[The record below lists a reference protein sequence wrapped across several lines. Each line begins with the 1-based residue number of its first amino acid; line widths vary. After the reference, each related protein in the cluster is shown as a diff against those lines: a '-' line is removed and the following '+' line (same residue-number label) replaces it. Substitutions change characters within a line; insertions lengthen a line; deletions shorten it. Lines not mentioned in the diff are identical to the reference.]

1 VGEELRHAFVQLL
14 ASGEIHDPDLAGAM
28 VTVTEVRMSPDL
40 RNANIFFTPLGG
52 EGGPAIL
59 KALKHEGVSI
69 LVTTATRD
77 LNVYKSS
84 RNIEGVTV
92 SPVADLNALA
102 ILTPKRMLV
111 TKAALDA
118 LRERA
123 KAGAAEAGA

>member
-1 VGEELRHAFVQLL
+1 MAVASKIRSKQLVV
-14 ASGEIHDPDLAGAM
+14 IDDLAIAAPKTRDM
-28 VTVTEVRMSPDL
+28 
-40 RNANIFFTPLGG
+40 A
-52 EGGPAIL
+52 AIL
-59 KALKHEGVSI
+59 KALKLEGVSI